1 MGKRKKLL
9 GLVLVVCMLFTLTP
23 ITSRADVTTEKWTD
37 FTAADFAGGSG
48 TKDDPY
54 QIATAEQLAKLA
66 SEVNSGVPGQTH
78 SGEYFKLTAPIDL
91 SGKRWIPIGYGN
103 LSSKAFSGYFDG
115 NNQVITGL
123 YVDERGNN
131 VCAGLFGVVVAVS
144 DETVLKNFCI
154 KNATI
159 YAGNST
165 DTDANASPNIYG
177 AGVLV
182 GSLTTMGGSSATFV
196 GVENCQGTGQVDSKM
211 YAGGLIGDASRA
223 HVSDCSADVTVTGK
237 CISGGFIGNVF
248 QGSYKN
254 CTAKGNV
261 SGGWSTGGFA
271 GCVFE
276 SDASVEIEHCA
287 SYGNVEANDW
297 NTGGFVGYLEKGKI
311 SKSVSYGNVT
321 NTLGGAKP
329 KTGGFSGTNTHGN
342 IQNCSAAGIVTGSN
356 PTIAPGGFIG
366 YDDVGTTTGCA
377 FDKEK
382 NPALNG
388 VGDNSGT
395 SGSNQIAAVD
405 TKSLLSNICGSYSGG
420 HTLSKVDR
428 KEATHLTEGNIQYW
442 VCANCGGYFSDA
454 SGANM
459 ITALDV
465 VIAKSAE
472 HTADRTGWH
481 SDADNHWNTCE
492 CGEKINQSGHSFTW
506 VIDKEATAAEKG
518 SKHEQCTVCNYA
530 KTAVEIPPVKTGTE
544 ETKTSY
550 KIIEG
555 TESSYVLQS
564 GNSLTIRGDGEFSKF
579 AGIKVDGVQIGKD
592 NYDVKS
598 GSTIVTLKSSYLN
611 TLAAGTHNLEML
623 WTDGSASTTFTIQA
637 SINQNPDNKNQE
649 TATAS
654 NTQPATQT
662 NTKQTTDKSP
672 KTGDYNNPLVWAA
685 WLIVSEIII
694 AGTVYYRKKKH
705 L

>member
-23 ITSRADVTTEKWTD
+23 TTARADVTTKKWTD

-66 SEVNSGVPGQTH
+66 SEVNSGVPEQTH

-103 LSSKAFSGYFDG
+103 ASSRAFSGYFDG

-154 KNATI
+154 ENATI

-165 DTDANASPNIYG
+165 NANASPDIYG

-182 GSLTTMGGSSATFV
+182 GSLTTMGGSRATFV
-196 GVENCQGTGQVDSKM
+196 
-211 YAGGLIGDASRA
+211 GGLIGDASRA
-223 HVSDCSADVTVTGK
+223 HVSDCSADVTVTGR

-248 QGSYKN
+248 LGSYKN
-254 CTAKGNV
+254 CTAKGSV

-311 SKSVSYGNVT
+311 RNSVSYGNVKST
-321 NTLGGAKP
+321 VAGVEP
-329 KTGGFSGTNTHGN
+329 KTGGFSGTNTEGN
-342 IQNCSAAGIVTGSN
+342 IQNCNAAGTVTGSH

-366 YDDVGTTTGCA
+366 YDNNGTTAGCA
-377 FDKEK
+377 FDKKK
-382 NPALNG
+382 NPSLNG
-388 VGDNSGT
+388 VGADSGT
-395 SGSNQIAAVD
+395 PGSNQIKAAD
-405 TKSLLSNICGSYSGG
+405 TTSLLSNICGSYLGG

-459 ITALDV
+459 ITSLDV

-506 VIDKEATAAEKG
+506 VIDKEATSTEKG

-555 TESSYVLQS
+555 SESSYVLQS
-564 GNSLTIRGDGEFSKF
+564 GNSLTIRVDAVFSKF
-579 AGIKVDGVQIGKD
+579 AGIKVDGVLIGKD

-611 TLAAGTHNLEML
+611 TLTAGTHNLEML

-637 SINQNPDNKNQE
+637 SVNQNPDNKNQE

-654 NTQPATQT
+654 NTQPAAQT

>member
-9 GLVLVVCMLFTLTP
+9 GLVLVVCMLFTLAPT
-23 ITSRADVTTEKWTD
+23 TARADVTTEKWTD

-54 QIATAEQLAKLA
+54 QIATAGQLAKLA
-66 SEVNSGVPGQTH
+66 SEVNSGVPEQTH

-103 LSSKAFSGYFDG
+103 ASSKAFSGYFDG

-154 KNATI
+154 ENATI

-165 DTDANASPNIYG
+165 DASASPDIYG
-177 AGVLV
+177 
-182 GSLTTMGGSSATFV
+182 
-196 GVENCQGTGQVDSKM
+196 
-211 YAGGLIGDASRA
+211 AGGLIGDASRA
-223 HVSDCSADVTVTGK
+223 HVSDCSADVTVTGR

-254 CTAKGNV
+254 CTAKGSV

-287 SYGNVEANDW
+287 SYGNVEANNW

-311 SKSVSYGNVT
+311 RNSVSYGNVKST
-321 NTLGGAKP
+321 VAGWEP
-329 KTGGFSGTNTHGN
+329 KTGGFSGTNTKGN
-342 IQNCSAAGIVTGSN
+342 IQNCNAAGTVTGSH

-366 YDDVGTTTGCA
+366 YDNNGTTAGCA
-377 FDKEK
+377 FDKKK
-382 NPALNG
+382 NPSLNA
-388 VGDNSGT
+388 VGADSGT
-395 SGSNQIAAVD
+395 PGSNQIKAAD
-405 TKSLLSNICGSYSGG
+405 TTSLLSNICGSYLGG

-459 ITALDV
+459 ITSLDV

-506 VIDKEATAAEKG
+506 VIDKEATSTEKG

-530 KTAVEIPPVKTGTE
+530 KTAVEIPPVKAGAE

-564 GNSLTIRGDGEFSKF
+564 GNSLTIRVDAEFSKF
-579 AGIKVDGVQIGKD
+579 TGIKVDGVQIGKD

-623 WTDGSASTTFTIQA
+623 WTDGSASTTFAIQA
-637 SINQNPDNKNQE
+637 SVNQNPANKNQE

-654 NTQPATQT
+654 NTQPAAQN

>member
-54 QIATAEQLAKLA
+54 QIATAGQLAKLA
-66 SEVNSGVPGQTH
+66 SEVNSGVPEQTH
-78 SGEYFKLTAPIDL
+78 LGEYFKLTAPIDL

-103 LSSKAFSGYFDG
+103 ASSKAFSGYFDG

-165 DTDANASPNIYG
+165 DANASPDIYG
-177 AGVLV
+177 AGV
-182 GSLTTMGGSSATFV
+182 
-196 GVENCQGTGQVDSKM
+196 
-211 YAGGLIGDASRA
+211 LIGDASRA
-223 HVSDCSADVTVTGK
+223 HVSDCSADVTVTGR

-254 CTAKGNV
+254 CTAKGSV

-287 SYGNVEANDW
+287 SYGNVEANNWD
-297 NTGGFVGYLEKGKI
+297 TGGFVGYLEKGKI
-311 SKSVSYGNVT
+311 RNSVSYGNVKST
-321 NTLGGAKP
+321 VAGWEP
-329 KTGGFSGTNTHGN
+329 KTGGFSGTNTEGN
-342 IQNCSAAGIVTGSN
+342 IQNCNAAGTVTGSH

-366 YDDVGTTTGCA
+366 YDNNGTTAGCA
-377 FDKEK
+377 FDKKK
-382 NPALNG
+382 NPSLND
-388 VGDNSGT
+388 VGADSGT
-395 SGSNQIAAVD
+395 PGSNQIKAAD
-405 TKSLLSNICGSYSGG
+405 TTSLLSNICGSYLGG

-428 KEATHLTEGNIQYW
+428 KDATHLTEGNIQYW
-442 VCANCGGYFSDA
+442 VCADCGGYFSDA
-454 SGANM
+454 NGANM

-465 VIAKSAE
+465 VIAKTAE

-506 VIDKEATAAEKG
+506 VIDKEATSTEKG

-564 GNSLTIRGDGEFSKF
+564 GNSLTIRVDAEFSKF

-611 TLAAGTHNLEML
+611 TLTAGTHNLEML

-637 SINQNPDNKNQE
+637 SVNQNPDNKNQE

>member
-54 QIATAEQLAKLA
+54 QIATAGQLAKLA
-66 SEVNSGVPGQTH
+66 SEVNSGVPEQTH

-103 LSSKAFSGYFDG
+103 ASSRAFSGYFDG

-154 KNATI
+154 ENATI

-165 DTDANASPNIYG
+165 DASASPDIYG

-182 GSLTTMGGSSATFV
+182 GSLTTMGGSRATFV

-223 HVSDCSADVTVTGK
+223 HVSDCSADVTVTGR

-254 CTAKGNV
+254 CTAKGSV

-287 SYGNVEANDW
+287 SYGNVEANNW

-311 SKSVSYGNVT
+311 RNSVSYGN
-321 NTLGGAKP
+321 AKSTVAGWEP
-329 KTGGFSGTNTHGN
+329 KTGGFSGTNTKGN
-342 IQNCSAAGIVTGSN
+342 IQNCNAAGTVTGSH

-366 YDDVGTTTGCA
+366 YDNNGTTAGCA
-377 FDKEK
+377 FDKKK
-382 NPALNG
+382 NPSLNA
-388 VGDNSGT
+388 VGADSGT
-395 SGSNQIAAVD
+395 PGSNQIKA
-405 TKSLLSNICGSYSGG
+405 
-420 HTLSKVDR
+420 
-428 KEATHLTEGNIQYW
+428 
-442 VCANCGGYFSDA
+442 
-454 SGANM
+454 
-459 ITALDV
+459 
-465 VIAKSAE
+465 
-472 HTADRTGWH
+472 ADRTGWH

-506 VIDKEATAAEKG
+506 VIDKEATSTEKG

-555 TESSYVLQS
+555 SESSYVLQS
-564 GNSLTIRGDGEFSKF
+564 GNSLTIRVDAEFSKF

-611 TLAAGTHNLEML
+611 TLTAGTHNLEML

-637 SINQNPDNKNQE
+637 SVNQNPDNKNQE

>member
-9 GLVLVVCMLFTLTP
+9 GLVLIVCMLFTLTP

-54 QIATAEQLAKLA
+54 QIATAGQLAKLA
-66 SEVNSGVPGQTH
+66 SEVNSGVPEQTH
-78 SGEYFKLTAPIDL
+78 LGEYFKLTAPIDL

-103 LSSKAFSGYFDG
+103 ASSKAFSGYFDG

-165 DTDANASPNIYG
+165 NANASPDIYG

-182 GSLTTMGGSSATFV
+182 GSLTTMGGSRATFV
-196 GVENCQGTGQVDSKM
+196 
-211 YAGGLIGDASRA
+211 GGLIGDASRA
-223 HVSDCSADVTVTGK
+223 HVSDCSADVTVTGR

-254 CTAKGNV
+254 CTAKGSV

-287 SYGNVEANDW
+287 SYGNVEANNWD
-297 NTGGFVGYLEKGKI
+297 TGGFVGYLEKGKI
-311 SKSVSYGNVT
+311 RNSVSYGNVKST
-321 NTLGGAKP
+321 VTGWEP
-329 KTGGFSGTNTHGN
+329 KTGGFSGTNTEGN
-342 IQNCSAAGIVTGSN
+342 IQNCNAAGTVTGSH

-366 YDDVGTTTGCA
+366 YDNNGTTAGCA
-377 FDKEK
+377 FDKKK
-382 NPALNG
+382 NPSLND
-388 VGDNSGT
+388 VGADSGT
-395 SGSNQIAAVD
+395 PGSNQIKAAD
-405 TKSLLSNICGSYSGG
+405 TTSLLSNICGSYLGG

-442 VCANCGGYFSDA
+442 VCADCGGYFSDA
-454 SGANM
+454 NGANM

-465 VIAKSAE
+465 VIAKTAE

-506 VIDKEATAAEKG
+506 VIDKEATSTEKG

-564 GNSLTIRGDGEFSKF
+564 GNSLTIRVDAEFSKF

-611 TLAAGTHNLEML
+611 TLTAGTHNLEML

-637 SINQNPDNKNQE
+637 SVNQNPDNKNQE

>member
-54 QIATAEQLAKLA
+54 QIATAGQLAKLA
-66 SEVNSGVPGQTH
+66 SEVNSGVPEQTH
-78 SGEYFKLTAPIDL
+78 LGEYFKLTAPIDL

-103 LSSKAFSGYFDG
+103 ASSKAFSGYFDG

-165 DTDANASPNIYG
+165 DANASPDIYG
-177 AGVLV
+177 AGV
-182 GSLTTMGGSSATFV
+182 
-196 GVENCQGTGQVDSKM
+196 
-211 YAGGLIGDASRA
+211 LIGDASRA
-223 HVSDCSADVTVTGK
+223 HVSDCSADVTVTGR

-254 CTAKGNV
+254 CTAKGSV

-287 SYGNVEANDW
+287 SYGNVEANNWD
-297 NTGGFVGYLEKGKI
+297 TGGFVGYLEKGKI
-311 SKSVSYGNVT
+311 RNSVSYGNVKST
-321 NTLGGAKP
+321 VAGWEP
-329 KTGGFSGTNTHGN
+329 KTGGFSGTNTEGN
-342 IQNCSAAGIVTGSN
+342 IQNCNAAGTVTGSH

-366 YDDVGTTTGCA
+366 YDNNGTTAGCA
-377 FDKEK
+377 FDKKK
-382 NPALNG
+382 NPSLND
-388 VGDNSGT
+388 VGADSGT
-395 SGSNQIAAVD
+395 PGSNQIKAAD
-405 TKSLLSNICGSYSGG
+405 TTSLLSNICGSYLGG

-428 KEATHLTEGNIQYW
+428 KDATHLTEGNIQYW
-442 VCANCGGYFSDA
+442 VCADCGGYFSDA
-454 SGANM
+454 NGANM

-465 VIAKSAE
+465 VIAKTAE

-506 VIDKEATAAEKG
+506 VIDKEATSTEKG

-564 GNSLTIRGDGEFSKF
+564 GNSLTIRVDAEFSKF

-611 TLAAGTHNLEML
+611 TLTAGTHNLEML

-637 SINQNPDNKNQE
+637 SVNQNPDNKNQE

-672 KTGDYNNPLVWAA
+672 KTGDYNNPLVWAV

>member
-37 FTAADFAGGSG
+37 FTASDFAGGSG

-54 QIATAEQLAKLA
+54 QIATAGQLAKLA
-66 SEVNSGVPGQTH
+66 SEVNSGVPEQTH

-103 LSSKAFSGYFDG
+103 ASSKAFSGYFDG

-165 DTDANASPNIYG
+165 DANASPDIYG
-177 AGVLV
+177 AGV
-182 GSLTTMGGSSATFV
+182 
-196 GVENCQGTGQVDSKM
+196 
-211 YAGGLIGDASRA
+211 LIGDASRA
-223 HVSDCSADVTVTGK
+223 HVSDCSADVTVTGR

-254 CTAKGNV
+254 CTAKGSV

-287 SYGNVEANDW
+287 SYGNVEANNW

-311 SKSVSYGNVT
+311 RNSVSYGNVKST
-321 NTLGGAKP
+321 VAGWEP
-329 KTGGFSGTNTHGN
+329 KTGGFSGTNTEGN
-342 IQNCSAAGIVTGSN
+342 IQNCNAAGTVTGSH

-366 YDDVGTTTGCA
+366 YDNNGTTAGCA
-377 FDKEK
+377 FDKKK
-382 NPALNG
+382 NPSLNA
-388 VGDNSGT
+388 VGADSGT
-395 SGSNQIAAVD
+395 PGSNQIKAAD
-405 TKSLLSNICGSYSGG
+405 TTSLLSNICGSYLGG

-459 ITALDV
+459 ITSLDV

-506 VIDKEATAAEKG
+506 VIDKEATSTEKG

-555 TESSYVLQS
+555 SESSYVLQS
-564 GNSLTIRGDGEFSKF
+564 GNSLTIRVDAEFSKF

-611 TLAAGTHNLEML
+611 TLTAGTHNLEML

-637 SINQNPDNKNQE
+637 SVNQNPDNKNQE

>member
-9 GLVLVVCMLFTLTP
+9 GLVLVVCMLFTLAPT
-23 ITSRADVTTEKWTD
+23 TARADVTTKKWTD

-54 QIATAEQLAKLA
+54 QIATAGQLAKLA
-66 SEVNSGVPGQTH
+66 SEVNSGVPEQTH

-103 LSSKAFSGYFDG
+103 ASSKAFSGYFDG

-165 DTDANASPNIYG
+165 DASASPDIYG
-177 AGVLV
+177 
-182 GSLTTMGGSSATFV
+182 
-196 GVENCQGTGQVDSKM
+196 
-211 YAGGLIGDASRA
+211 AGGLIGDASRA
-223 HVSDCSADVTVTGK
+223 HVSDCSADVTVTGR

-254 CTAKGNV
+254 CTAKGSV

-287 SYGNVEANDW
+287 SYGNVEANNW

-311 SKSVSYGNVT
+311 RNSVSYGNVKST
-321 NTLGGAKP
+321 VAGWEP
-329 KTGGFSGTNTHGN
+329 KTGGFSGTNTEGN
-342 IQNCSAAGIVTGSN
+342 IQNCNAAGTVTGSH

-366 YDDVGTTTGCA
+366 YDNNGTTAGCA
-377 FDKEK
+377 FDKKK
-382 NPALNG
+382 NPSLND
-388 VGDNSGT
+388 VGADSGT
-395 SGSNQIAAVD
+395 PGSNQIKAAD
-405 TKSLLSNICGSYSGG
+405 TTSLLSNICGSYLGG

-428 KEATHLTEGNIQYW
+428 KDATHLTEGNIQYW
-442 VCANCGGYFSDA
+442 VCADCGGYFSDA
-454 SGANM
+454 NGANM

-506 VIDKEATAAEKG
+506 VIDKEATSTEKG

-564 GNSLTIRGDGEFSKF
+564 GNSLTIRVDAEFSKF

-611 TLAAGTHNLEML
+611 TLTAGTHNLEML

-637 SINQNPDNKNQE
+637 SVNQNPDNKNQE

>member
-23 ITSRADVTTEKWTD
+23 ITSRADVPTEKWTD

-54 QIATAEQLAKLA
+54 QIATAGQLAKLA
-66 SEVNSGVPGQTH
+66 SEVNSGVPEQTH
-78 SGEYFKLTAPIDL
+78 LGEYFKLTAPIDL

-103 LSSKAFSGYFDG
+103 ASSKAFSGYFDG

-165 DTDANASPNIYG
+165 DASASPDIYG
-177 AGVLV
+177 
-182 GSLTTMGGSSATFV
+182 
-196 GVENCQGTGQVDSKM
+196 
-211 YAGGLIGDASRA
+211 AGGLIGDASRA
-223 HVSDCSADVTVTGK
+223 HVSDCSADVTVTGR

-254 CTAKGNV
+254 CTAKGSV

-287 SYGNVEANDW
+287 SYGNVEANNW

-311 SKSVSYGNVT
+311 RNSVSYGNVKST
-321 NTLGGAKP
+321 VAGWEP
-329 KTGGFSGTNTHGN
+329 KTGGFSGTNTEGN
-342 IQNCSAAGIVTGSN
+342 IQNCNAAGTVTGSH

-366 YDDVGTTTGCA
+366 YDNNGTTAGCA
-377 FDKEK
+377 FDKKK
-382 NPALNG
+382 NPSLND
-388 VGDNSGT
+388 VGADSGT
-395 SGSNQIAAVD
+395 PGSNQIKAAD
-405 TKSLLSNICGSYSGG
+405 TTSLLSNICSSYLGG

-459 ITALDV
+459 ITSLDV

-506 VIDKEATAAEKG
+506 VIDKEATSTEKG

-555 TESSYVLQS
+555 SESSYVLQS
-564 GNSLTIRGDGEFSKF
+564 GNSLTIRVDAEFSKF

-611 TLAAGTHNLEML
+611 TLTAGTHNLEML

-637 SINQNPDNKNQE
+637 SVNQNPDNKNQE

>member
-54 QIATAEQLAKLA
+54 QIATAKQLAKLA

-131 VCAGLFGVVVAVS
+131 VCAGLFGVVIAVS

-154 KNATI
+154 ENATI

-165 DTDANASPNIYG
+165 DTDANARPNIYG

-196 GVENCQGTGQVDSKM
+196 GVENCKGTGQVDSKM

-271 GCVFE
+271 GRVFE
-276 SDASVEIEHCA
+276 SDASVEIEQCA

-311 SKSVSYGNVT
+311 RNSVSYGNVK
-321 NTLGGAKP
+321 NTVTGWKP
-329 KTGGFSGTNTHGN
+329 KTGGFSGTNTEGN
-342 IQNCSAAGIVTGSN
+342 IQNCNAAGTVTGSH

-366 YDDVGTTTGCA
+366 YDNNGTTAGCA
-377 FDKEK
+377 FDKKK
-382 NPALNG
+382 NPSLND
-388 VGDNSGT
+388 VGADSGT
-395 SGSNQIAAVD
+395 PGSNQIKAAD
-405 TKSLLSNICGSYSGG
+405 TNSLLSNICGSYLGG

-442 VCANCGGYFSDA
+442 FCANCGGYFSDA

-555 TESSYVLQS
+555 TESNYVLQS

-611 TLAAGTHNLEML
+611 TLTGGTHNLEML

>member
-54 QIATAEQLAKLA
+54 QIATAGQLAKLA
-66 SEVNSGVPGQTH
+66 SEVNSGVPEQTH

-103 LSSKAFSGYFDG
+103 ASSKAFSGYFDG

-154 KNATI
+154 ENATI

-165 DTDANASPNIYG
+165 DASASPDIYG

-182 GSLTTMGGSSATFV
+182 GSLTTMGGSRATFV

-223 HVSDCSADVTVTGK
+223 HVSDCSADVTVTGR

-254 CTAKGNV
+254 CTAKGSV
-261 SGGWSTGGFA
+261 SGGWS
-271 GCVFE
+271 
-276 SDASVEIEHCA
+276 
-287 SYGNVEANDW
+287 
-297 NTGGFVGYLEKGKI
+297 TGGFVGYLEKGKI
-311 SKSVSYGNVT
+311 RNSVSYGNVKST
-321 NTLGGAKP
+321 VAGWEP
-329 KTGGFSGTNTHGN
+329 KTGGFSGTNTKGN
-342 IQNCSAAGIVTGSN
+342 IQNCNAAGTVTGSH

-366 YDDVGTTTGCA
+366 YDNNGTTAGCA
-377 FDKEK
+377 FDKKK
-382 NPALNG
+382 NPSLNA
-388 VGDNSGT
+388 VGADSGT
-395 SGSNQIAAVD
+395 PGSNQIKAAD
-405 TKSLLSNICGSYSGG
+405 TTSLLSNICGSYLGG

-459 ITALDV
+459 ITSLDV

-506 VIDKEATAAEKG
+506 VIDKEATSTEKG

-530 KTAVEIPPVKTGTE
+530 KTAVEIPPVKAGAE

-564 GNSLTIRGDGEFSKF
+564 GNSLTIRVDAEFSKF

-611 TLAAGTHNLEML
+611 TLTAGTHNLEML

-637 SINQNPDNKNQE
+637 SVNQNPDNKNQE

-654 NTQPATQT
+654 NTHPAAQN

>member
-37 FTAADFAGGSG
+37 FTATDFAGGSG

-54 QIATAEQLAKLA
+54 QIATAGQLAKLA
-66 SEVNSGVPGQTH
+66 SEVNSGVPEQTH
-78 SGEYFKLTAPIDL
+78 LGEYFKLTAPIDL

-103 LSSKAFSGYFDG
+103 ASSKAFSGYFDG

-165 DTDANASPNIYG
+165 DANASPDIYG
-177 AGVLV
+177 
-182 GSLTTMGGSSATFV
+182 
-196 GVENCQGTGQVDSKM
+196 
-211 YAGGLIGDASRA
+211 AGGLIGDASRA
-223 HVSDCSADVTVTGK
+223 HVSDCSADVTVTGR

-254 CTAKGNV
+254 CTAKGSV

-287 SYGNVEANDW
+287 SYGNVEANNWD
-297 NTGGFVGYLEKGKI
+297 TGGFVGYLEKGKI
-311 SKSVSYGNVT
+311 RNSVSYDNVKST
-321 NTLGGAKP
+321 VAGWEP
-329 KTGGFSGTNTHGN
+329 KTGGFSGTNTEGN
-342 IQNCSAAGIVTGSN
+342 IQNCNAAGTVTGSH

-366 YDDVGTTTGCA
+366 YDNNGTTAGCA
-377 FDKEK
+377 FDKKK
-382 NPALNG
+382 NPSLND
-388 VGDNSGT
+388 VGADSGT
-395 SGSNQIAAVD
+395 PGSNQIKAAD
-405 TKSLLSNICGSYSGG
+405 TTSLLSNICGSYLGG
-420 HTLSKVDR
+420 HTLSKVGR

-442 VCANCGGYFSDA
+442 VCADCGGYFSDA
-454 SGANM
+454 NGANM

-465 VIAKSAE
+465 VIAKTAE

-506 VIDKEATAAEKG
+506 VIDKEATSTEKG

-564 GNSLTIRGDGEFSKF
+564 GNSLTIRVDAEFSKF

-611 TLAAGTHNLEML
+611 TLTAGTHNLEML

-637 SINQNPDNKNQE
+637 SVNQNPDNKNQE

-672 KTGDYNNPLVWAA
+672 KTGDYNNPLVWAV

>member
-23 ITSRADVTTEKWTD
+23 ITSRADVPTEKWTD

-54 QIATAEQLAKLA
+54 QIATAGQLAKLA
-66 SEVNSGVPGQTH
+66 SEVNSGVPEQTH

-103 LSSKAFSGYFDG
+103 ASSKAFSGYFDG

-165 DTDANASPNIYG
+165 DANASPDIYG

-182 GSLTTMGGSSATFV
+182 GSLTTMGGSRATFV

-223 HVSDCSADVTVTGK
+223 HVSDCSADVTVTGR

-254 CTAKGNV
+254 CTAKGSV
-261 SGGWSTGGFA
+261 SGGWS
-271 GCVFE
+271 
-276 SDASVEIEHCA
+276 
-287 SYGNVEANDW
+287 
-297 NTGGFVGYLEKGKI
+297 TGGFVGYLEKGKI
-311 SKSVSYGNVT
+311 RNSVSYGNVKST
-321 NTLGGAKP
+321 VAGWEP
-329 KTGGFSGTNTHGN
+329 KTGGFSGTNTKGN
-342 IQNCSAAGIVTGSN
+342 IQNCNAAGTVTGSH

-366 YDDVGTTTGCA
+366 YDNNGTTAGCA
-377 FDKEK
+377 FDKKK
-382 NPALNG
+382 NPSLNA
-388 VGDNSGT
+388 VGADSGT
-395 SGSNQIAAVD
+395 PGSNQIKAAD
-405 TKSLLSNICGSYSGG
+405 TTSLLSNICGSYLGG

-459 ITALDV
+459 ITSLDV

-472 HTADRTGWH
+472 HTADRTGWY

-506 VIDKEATAAEKG
+506 VIDKEATSTEKG

-555 TESSYVLQS
+555 SESSYVLQS
-564 GNSLTIRGDGEFSKF
+564 GNSLTIRVDAEFSKF

-611 TLAAGTHNLEML
+611 TLTAGTHNLEML

-637 SINQNPDNKNQE
+637 SVNQNPDNKNQE

>member
-154 KNATI
+154 ENATI

-196 GVENCQGTGQVDSKM
+196 GVEYCQGTGQVDSKM

-276 SDASVEIEHCA
+276 SDDSVEIEHCA

-311 SKSVSYGNVT
+311 RNSVSYGNVKST
-321 NTLGGAKP
+321 VTGWKP
-329 KTGGFSGTNTHGN
+329 KTGGFSGTNTKGN
-342 IQNCSAAGIVTGSN
+342 IQNCNAAGTVTGSH

-366 YDDVGTTTGCA
+366 YDDNGTTAGCA
-377 FDKEK
+377 FDKKK
-382 NPALNG
+382 NPSLND
-388 VGDNSGT
+388 VGADSGT
-395 SGSNQIAAVD
+395 PGSNQIKAAD
-405 TKSLLSNICGSYSGG
+405 TNSLLSNICGSYLGG
-420 HTLSKVDR
+420 HTLSKVNR

-506 VIDKEATAAEKG
+506 VIDKEATVAEKG

-530 KTAVEIPPVKTGTE
+530 KTAVEIPAVKTGTE

-611 TLAAGTHNLEML
+611 TLADGTHNLEML

-637 SINQNPDNKNQE
+637 SINQTPDNKNQE

-654 NTQPATQT
+654 NTQSATQT

>member
-54 QIATAEQLAKLA
+54 QIATAGQLAKLA
-66 SEVNSGVPGQTH
+66 SEVNSGVPEQTH
-78 SGEYFKLTAPIDL
+78 LGEYFKLTAPIDL

-103 LSSKAFSGYFDG
+103 ASSKAFSGYFDG

-165 DTDANASPNIYG
+165 DANASPDIYG

-182 GSLTTMGGSSATFV
+182 GSLTTMGGSRATFV

-223 HVSDCSADVTVTGK
+223 HVSDCSADVTVTGR

-254 CTAKGNV
+254 CTAKGSV

-287 SYGNVEANDW
+287 SYGNVEANNW

-311 SKSVSYGNVT
+311 RNSVSYGNVKST
-321 NTLGGAKP
+321 VAGWEP
-329 KTGGFSGTNTHGN
+329 KTGGFSGTNTEGN
-342 IQNCSAAGIVTGSN
+342 IQNCNAAGTVTGSH

-366 YDDVGTTTGCA
+366 YDNNGTTAGCA
-377 FDKEK
+377 FDKKK
-382 NPALNG
+382 NPSLND
-388 VGDNSGT
+388 VGADSGT
-395 SGSNQIAAVD
+395 PGSNQIKAAD
-405 TKSLLSNICGSYSGG
+405 TTSLLSNICGSYLGG
-420 HTLSKVDR
+420 HTLSKVGR

-454 SGANM
+454 NGANM

-465 VIAKSAE
+465 VIAKTAE

-506 VIDKEATAAEKG
+506 VIDKEATSTEKG

-530 KTAVEIPPVKTGTE
+530 KTAVEIPPVKT
-544 ETKTSY
+544 KTSY

-564 GNSLTIRGDGEFSKF
+564 GNSLTIRVDAEFSKF

-611 TLAAGTHNLEML
+611 TLTAGTHNLEML

-637 SINQNPDNKNQE
+637 SVNQNPDNKNQE

-672 KTGDYNNPLVWAA
+672 KTGDYNNPLVWAV

>member
-37 FTAADFAGGSG
+37 FTATDFAGGSG

-54 QIATAEQLAKLA
+54 QIATAGQLAKLA
-66 SEVNSGVPGQTH
+66 SEVNSGVPEQTH
-78 SGEYFKLTAPIDL
+78 LGEYFKLTAPIDL

-103 LSSKAFSGYFDG
+103 ASSKAFSGYFDG

-165 DTDANASPNIYG
+165 DANASPDIYG

-182 GSLTTMGGSSATFV
+182 GSLTTMGGSRATFV

-223 HVSDCSADVTVTGK
+223 HVSDCSADVTVTGR

-254 CTAKGNV
+254 CTAKGSV

-287 SYGNVEANDW
+287 SYGNVEANNWD
-297 NTGGFVGYLEKGKI
+297 TGGFVGYLEKGKI
-311 SKSVSYGNVT
+311 RNSVSYGNVKST
-321 NTLGGAKP
+321 VAGWEP
-329 KTGGFSGTNTHGN
+329 KTGGFSGTNTEGN
-342 IQNCSAAGIVTGSN
+342 IQNCNAAGTVTGSH

-366 YDDVGTTTGCA
+366 YNNGTTAGCA
-377 FDKEK
+377 FDKKK
-382 NPALNG
+382 NPSLND
-388 VGDNSGT
+388 VGADSGT
-395 SGSNQIAAVD
+395 PGSNQIKAAD
-405 TKSLLSNICGSYSGG
+405 TTSLLSNICGSYLGG
-420 HTLSKVDR
+420 HTLSKVGR

-459 ITALDV
+459 ITSLDV

-506 VIDKEATAAEKG
+506 VIDKEATSTEKG

-564 GNSLTIRGDGEFSKF
+564 GNSLTIRVDAEFSKF

-611 TLAAGTHNLEML
+611 TLTAGTHNLEML

-637 SINQNPDNKNQE
+637 SVNQNPDNKNQE

-662 NTKQTTDKSP
+662 NTKQTTDNSP

-694 AGTVYYRKKKH
+694 AGTLYYRKKKH

>member
-37 FTAADFAGGSG
+37 FTEADFDGGNG

-54 QIATAEQLAKLA
+54 QIATAGQLAKLA

-103 LSSKAFSGYFDG
+103 ASSKAFSGYFDG

-131 VCAGLFGVVVAVS
+131 VCAGLFGVVIAVS

-154 KNATI
+154 ENATI

-165 DTDANASPNIYG
+165 DANASPAIYG

-182 GSLTTMGGSSATFV
+182 GSLTTMGGSRATFV

-223 HVSDCSADVTVTGK
+223 HVSDCSADVTVTGR

-254 CTAKGNV
+254 CTAKGSV

-287 SYGNVEANDW
+287 SYGNVEANNW
-297 NTGGFVGYLEKGKI
+297 NTGGFVGYLEKGTI
-311 SKSVSYGNVT
+311 RNSVSYGNVKST
-321 NTLGGAKP
+321 VTGWEP
-329 KTGGFSGTNTHGN
+329 KTGGFSGTNTEGN
-342 IQNCSAAGIVTGSN
+342 IQNCNAAGTVTGSH

-366 YDDVGTTTGCA
+366 YDNNGTTAGCA
-377 FDKEK
+377 FDKKK
-382 NPALNG
+382 NPSLND
-388 VGDNSGT
+388 VGADSGT
-395 SGSNQIAAVD
+395 PGSNQIKAAD
-405 TKSLLSNICGSYSGG
+405 TTSLLSNICGSYLGG

-459 ITALDV
+459 ITSLDV

-506 VIDKEATAAEKG
+506 VIDKEATSTEKG

-611 TLAAGTHNLEML
+611 TLADGTHNLEML

-637 SINQNPDNKNQE
+637 NVNQNPDNKNQE

-654 NTQPATQT
+654 NTQSATQT

>member
-37 FTAADFAGGSG
+37 FTAANFAGGSG

-131 VCAGLFGVVVAVS
+131 VCAGLFGVVIAVS

-154 KNATI
+154 ENATI

-165 DTDANASPNIYG
+165 DTDVNARPNIYG

-196 GVENCQGTGQVDSKM
+196 GVENCKGTGQVDSKM

-271 GCVFE
+271 GRVFE
-276 SDASVEIEHCA
+276 SDASVEIEQCA

-311 SKSVSYGNVT
+311 RNSVSYGNVK
-321 NTLGGAKP
+321 NTVTGWKP
-329 KTGGFSGTNTHGN
+329 KTGGFSGTNTEGN
-342 IQNCSAAGIVTGSN
+342 IQNCNAAGTVTGSH

-366 YDDVGTTTGCA
+366 YDNNGTTAGCA
-377 FDKEK
+377 FDKKK
-382 NPALNG
+382 NPSLND
-388 VGDNSGT
+388 VGADSGT
-395 SGSNQIAAVD
+395 PGSNQIKAAD
-405 TKSLLSNICGSYSGG
+405 TNSLLSNICGSYLGG

-611 TLAAGTHNLEML
+611 TLADGTHNLEML

-637 SINQNPDNKNQE
+637 NVNQNPDNKNQE

-654 NTQPATQT
+654 NTQSATQT

>member
-23 ITSRADVTTEKWTD
+23 ITSRADVPTEKWTD

-54 QIATAEQLAKLA
+54 QIATAGQLAKLA
-66 SEVNSGVPGQTH
+66 SEVNSGVPEQTH

-103 LSSKAFSGYFDG
+103 ASSKAFSGYFDG

-154 KNATI
+154 ENATI

-165 DTDANASPNIYG
+165 DASASPDIYG
-177 AGVLV
+177 
-182 GSLTTMGGSSATFV
+182 
-196 GVENCQGTGQVDSKM
+196 
-211 YAGGLIGDASRA
+211 AGGLIGDASRA
-223 HVSDCSADVTVTGK
+223 HVSDCSADVTVTGR

-254 CTAKGNV
+254 CTAKGSV

-287 SYGNVEANDW
+287 SYGNVEANNW

-311 SKSVSYGNVT
+311 RNSVSYGNVKST
-321 NTLGGAKP
+321 VAGWEP
-329 KTGGFSGTNTHGN
+329 KTGGFSGTNTEGN
-342 IQNCSAAGIVTGSN
+342 IQNCNSAGTVTGSH

-366 YDDVGTTTGCA
+366 YDNNGTTAGCA
-377 FDKEK
+377 FDKKK
-382 NPALNG
+382 NPSLND
-388 VGDNSGT
+388 VGADSGT
-395 SGSNQIAAVD
+395 PGSNQIKAAD
-405 TKSLLSNICGSYSGG
+405 TTSLLSNICGSYLGG

-459 ITALDV
+459 ITSLDV

-506 VIDKEATAAEKG
+506 VIDKEATSTEKG

-530 KTAVEIPPVKTGTE
+530 KTAVEIPPVKAGAE

-579 AGIKVDGVQIGKD
+579 TGIKVDGVQIGKD

-623 WTDGSASTTFTIQA
+623 WTDGSASTTFAIQA
-637 SINQNPDNKNQE
+637 SVNQNPANKNQE

-654 NTQPATQT
+654 NTQPAAQN

>member
-37 FTAADFAGGSG
+37 FTATDFAGGSG

-54 QIATAEQLAKLA
+54 QIATAGQLAKLA
-66 SEVNSGVPGQTH
+66 SEVNSGVPEQTH
-78 SGEYFKLTAPIDL
+78 LGEYFKLTAPIDL

-103 LSSKAFSGYFDG
+103 ASSKAFSGYFDG

-165 DTDANASPNIYG
+165 DANASPDIYG
-177 AGVLV
+177 
-182 GSLTTMGGSSATFV
+182 
-196 GVENCQGTGQVDSKM
+196 
-211 YAGGLIGDASRA
+211 AGGLIGDASRA
-223 HVSDCSADVTVTGK
+223 HVSDCSADVTVTGR

-254 CTAKGNV
+254 CTAKGSV

-287 SYGNVEANDW
+287 SYGNVEANNWD
-297 NTGGFVGYLEKGKI
+297 TGGFVGYLEKGKI
-311 SKSVSYGNVT
+311 RNSVSYGNVKST
-321 NTLGGAKP
+321 VAGWEP
-329 KTGGFSGTNTHGN
+329 KTGGFSGTNTEGN
-342 IQNCSAAGIVTGSN
+342 IQNCNAAGTVTGSH

-366 YDDVGTTTGCA
+366 YDNNGTTAGCA
-377 FDKEK
+377 FDKKK
-382 NPALNG
+382 NPSLND
-388 VGDNSGT
+388 VGADSGT
-395 SGSNQIAAVD
+395 PGSNQIKAAD
-405 TKSLLSNICGSYSGG
+405 TTSLLSNICGSYLGG
-420 HTLSKVDR
+420 HTLSKVGR

-459 ITALDV
+459 ITSLDV

-506 VIDKEATAAEKG
+506 VIDKEATSTEKG

-564 GNSLTIRGDGEFSKF
+564 GNSLTIRVDAEFSKF

-611 TLAAGTHNLEML
+611 TLTAGTHNLEML

-637 SINQNPDNKNQE
+637 SVNQNPDNKNQE

-662 NTKQTTDKSP
+662 NTKQTTDNSP

-694 AGTVYYRKKKH
+694 AGTLYYRKKKH

>member
-23 ITSRADVTTEKWTD
+23 ITSRADVPTEKWTD

-54 QIATAEQLAKLA
+54 QIATAGQLAKLA
-66 SEVNSGVPGQTH
+66 SEVNSGVPEQTH
-78 SGEYFKLTAPIDL
+78 LGEYFKLTAPIDL

-103 LSSKAFSGYFDG
+103 ASSKAFSGYFDG

-165 DTDANASPNIYG
+165 DANASPDIYG

-182 GSLTTMGGSSATFV
+182 GSLTTMGGSRATFV

-223 HVSDCSADVTVTGK
+223 HVSDCSADVTVTGR

-254 CTAKGNV
+254 CTAKGSV
-261 SGGWSTGGFA
+261 SGGWS
-271 GCVFE
+271 
-276 SDASVEIEHCA
+276 
-287 SYGNVEANDW
+287 
-297 NTGGFVGYLEKGKI
+297 TGGFVGYLEKGKI
-311 SKSVSYGNVT
+311 RNSVSYGNVKST
-321 NTLGGAKP
+321 VAGWEP
-329 KTGGFSGTNTHGN
+329 KTGGFSGTNTKGN
-342 IQNCSAAGIVTGSN
+342 IQNCNAAGTVTGSH

-366 YDDVGTTTGCA
+366 YDNNGTTAGCA
-377 FDKEK
+377 FDKKK
-382 NPALNG
+382 NPSLNA
-388 VGDNSGT
+388 VGADSGT
-395 SGSNQIAAVD
+395 PGSNQIKAAD
-405 TKSLLSNICGSYSGG
+405 TTSLLSNICGSYLGG

-459 ITALDV
+459 ITSLDV

-492 CGEKINQSGHSFTW
+492 CGEKINQSGHSFTR
-506 VIDKEATAAEKG
+506 VIDKEATSTEKG

-530 KTAVEIPPVKTGTE
+530 KTAVEIPPVKAGAE

-564 GNSLTIRGDGEFSKF
+564 GNSLTIRVDAEFSKF

-611 TLAAGTHNLEML
+611 TLTAGTHNLEML

-637 SINQNPDNKNQE
+637 SVNQNPDNKNQE

-654 NTQPATQT
+654 NTHPAAQN

>member
-54 QIATAEQLAKLA
+54 QIATAGQLAKLA
-66 SEVNSGVPGQTH
+66 SEVNSGVPEQTH
-78 SGEYFKLTAPIDL
+78 LGEYFKLTAPIDL

-103 LSSKAFSGYFDG
+103 ASSKAFSGYFDG

-154 KNATI
+154 ENATI

-165 DTDANASPNIYG
+165 DANASPDIYG
-177 AGVLV
+177 AGV
-182 GSLTTMGGSSATFV
+182 
-196 GVENCQGTGQVDSKM
+196 
-211 YAGGLIGDASRA
+211 LIGDASRA
-223 HVSDCSADVTVTGK
+223 HVSDCSADVTVTGR

-254 CTAKGNV
+254 CTAKGSV

-287 SYGNVEANDW
+287 SYGNVEANNWD
-297 NTGGFVGYLEKGKI
+297 TGGFVGYLEKGKI
-311 SKSVSYGNVT
+311 RNSVSYGNVKST
-321 NTLGGAKP
+321 VAGWEP
-329 KTGGFSGTNTHGN
+329 KTGGFSGTNTEGN
-342 IQNCSAAGIVTGSN
+342 IQNCNAAGTVTGSH

-366 YDDVGTTTGCA
+366 YDNNGTTAGCA
-377 FDKEK
+377 FDKKK
-382 NPALNG
+382 NPSLND
-388 VGDNSGT
+388 VGADSGT
-395 SGSNQIAAVD
+395 PGSNQIKAAD
-405 TKSLLSNICGSYSGG
+405 TTSLLSNICGSYLGG

-428 KEATHLTEGNIQYW
+428 KDATHLTEGNIQYW
-442 VCANCGGYFSDA
+442 VCADCGGYFSDA
-454 SGANM
+454 NGANM

-465 VIAKSAE
+465 VIAKTAE

-506 VIDKEATAAEKG
+506 VIDKEATSTEKG

-564 GNSLTIRGDGEFSKF
+564 GNSLTIRVDAEFSKF

-611 TLAAGTHNLEML
+611 TLTAGTHNLEML

-637 SINQNPDNKNQE
+637 SVNQNPDNKNQE

>member
-1 MGKRKKLL
+1 M
-9 GLVLVVCMLFTLTP
+9 
-23 ITSRADVTTEKWTD
+23 
-37 FTAADFAGGSG
+37 
-48 TKDDPY
+48 
-54 QIATAEQLAKLA
+54 
-66 SEVNSGVPGQTH
+66 
-78 SGEYFKLTAPIDL
+78 
-91 SGKRWIPIGYGN
+91 
-103 LSSKAFSGYFDG
+103 
-115 NNQVITGL
+115 
-123 YVDERGNN
+123 
-131 VCAGLFGVVVAVS
+131 
-144 DETVLKNFCI
+144 
-154 KNATI
+154 
-159 YAGNST
+159 
-165 DTDANASPNIYG
+165 
-177 AGVLV
+177 
-182 GSLTTMGGSSATFV
+182 
-196 GVENCQGTGQVDSKM
+196 
-211 YAGGLIGDASRA
+211 
-223 HVSDCSADVTVTGK
+223 
-237 CISGGFIGNVF
+237 
-248 QGSYKN
+248 
-254 CTAKGNV
+254 
-261 SGGWSTGGFA
+261 
-271 GCVFE
+271 
-276 SDASVEIEHCA
+276 EIEHCA
-287 SYGNVEANDW
+287 SYGNVEANNW

-311 SKSVSYGNVT
+311 RNSVSYGNVKST
-321 NTLGGAKP
+321 VAGWEP
-329 KTGGFSGTNTHGN
+329 KTGGFSGTNTKGN
-342 IQNCSAAGIVTGSN
+342 IQNCNAAGTVTGSH

-366 YDDVGTTTGCA
+366 YDNNGTTAGCA
-377 FDKEK
+377 FDKKK
-382 NPALNG
+382 NPSLNA
-388 VGDNSGT
+388 VGADSGT
-395 SGSNQIAAVD
+395 PGSNQIKAAD
-405 TKSLLSNICGSYSGG
+405 TTSLLSNICGSYLGG

-459 ITALDV
+459 ITSLDV

-506 VIDKEATAAEKG
+506 VIDKEATSTEKG

-530 KTAVEIPPVKTGTE
+530 KTAVEIPPVKAGAE

-564 GNSLTIRGDGEFSKF
+564 GNSLTIRVDAEFSKF

-611 TLAAGTHNLEML
+611 TLTAGTHNLEML

-637 SINQNPDNKNQE
+637 SVNQNPDNKNQE

-654 NTQPATQT
+654 NTHPAAQN